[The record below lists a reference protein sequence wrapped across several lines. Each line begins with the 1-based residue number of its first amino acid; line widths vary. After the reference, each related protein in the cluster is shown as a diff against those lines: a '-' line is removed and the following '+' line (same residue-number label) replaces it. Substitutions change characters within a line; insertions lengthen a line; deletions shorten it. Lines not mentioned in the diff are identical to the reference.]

1 MLLLDIMRD
10 TIKKHSDFMMTETD
24 PSARSAF
31 FVVRAKKT
39 VFPGNARVGFT
50 ATKHTFKLAVERN
63 RAKRLMR
70 DWVRFCDDL
79 MAPEFDY
86 VFIARP
92 PILTAARD
100 MGRDAM
106 TKALENILKK
116 YAPKT
121 PTNLAKIIKHAA

>member
-1 MLLLDIMRD
+1 MRD

-24 PSARSAF
+24 PSARSTF
-31 FVVRAKKT
+31 FIVRAKNT
-39 VFPGNARVGFT
+39 AFPGDARVGFT
-50 ATKHTFKLAVERN
+50 ATKHTFKLAVDRN

-70 DWVRFCDDL
+70 DWVRFCDGL
-79 MAPEFDY
+79 MVPEFDY

-92 PILTAARD
+92 PILTATRD

-106 TKALENILKK
+106 AKALKHILKK

>member
-1 MLLLDIMRD
+1 MRD

-31 FVVRAKKT
+31 FIVRAKNT
-39 VFPGNARVGFT
+39 VFPGDARVGFT
-50 ATKHTFKLAVERN
+50 ATKHTFKLAVDRN

-70 DWVRFCDDL
+70 DWVRFCDGL

-86 VFIARP
+86 VFIARQ
-92 PILTAARD
+92 PILTATRD

-106 TKALENILKK
+106 AKALKHILKK

-121 PTNLAKIIKHAA
+121 PTNLAKIIKHSA